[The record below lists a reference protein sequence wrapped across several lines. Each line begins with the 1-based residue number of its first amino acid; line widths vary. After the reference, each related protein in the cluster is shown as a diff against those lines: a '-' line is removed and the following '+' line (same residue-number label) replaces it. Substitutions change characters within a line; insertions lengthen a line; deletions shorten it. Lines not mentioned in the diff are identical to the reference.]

1 MDAILAAT
9 TIRQKRQALDR
20 MANGLGLQEAYNTTL
35 ARIRQ
40 QDEEKSKL
48 GMAALML
55 VSRCE
60 RPLRSKE
67 LCHALGVDLVVE
79 EFTVD
84 NVPSVRTVLGCTL
97 GLVTIDEN
105 ASTVR
110 LLHLTL
116 REYLR
121 ESATIFETP
130 QSMMAEICLTY
141 LNSPSARRPLPDL
154 YQTLEELPFL
164 EYATHF
170 WATHAAREVTE
181 QVKSRAFRLL
191 DGYESHVSAMILL
204 RDKRWRGWHGE
215 DVRGISGLHCIAFLG
230 IAEITIP
237 MLEANKW
244 DVNGRD
250 SRGDTPLMWA
260 VRYGND
266 KVVELLLGQRDIKPD
281 VAIRG
286 GRAVFSFAAELGNE
300 GAVKLLL
307 QCRGVNPDL
316 LDSNGRSSL
325 SYAAAGGHESVL
337 KLLLE
342 PPVDPNSSDGSGRTP
357 LSFAASEGHEWA
369 VKLLLGHKDVNP
381 GLSDSNGQTPLSLAA
396 SSGHEGVVKL
406 LLGRGYVNSQDS
418 NGQTPLSLAASG
430 GHEGVVKLLLEREDV
445 SLGSLDSNGQTP
457 LSLAASRGHEGV
469 VRLLLGRRDVNSD
482 SRDSNDQTPLS
493 LAGSRGHEGVVKLLL
508 ECEDVNPNSL
518 DRNGQAPLSLA
529 ASRGHEGVVRLL
541 IRRQDVNPDS
551 RDSNNQTP
559 LSLAASGG
567 HEGVV
572 RLLLKCEGVNPSQCS
587 QRAR

>member
-35 ARIRQ
+35 DRIRQ
-40 QDEEKSKL
+40 LDGEKSRL

-55 VSRCE
+55 VLRCE
-60 RPLRSKE
+60 RPLRSEE

-79 EFTVD
+79 EFTTD
-84 NVPSVRTVLGCTL
+84 NVPSVRTVLACTL
-97 GLVTIDEN
+97 GLITIDKN

-116 REYLR
+116 QEYLGA
-121 ESATIFETP
+121 SPTLFETP
-130 QSMMAEICLTY
+130 QSMMAEICLAY

-154 YQTLEELPFL
+154 YQALEELPFL

-181 QVKSRAFRLL
+181 QVKSRAVRLL

-204 RDKRWRGWHGE
+204 RGKRWRGWHSE
-215 DVRGISGLHCIAFLG
+215 DVHGISGLHCIAFLG
-230 IAEITIP
+230 IAEITIA
-237 MLEANKW
+237 MLEGKKW

-260 VRYGND
+260 VGYRNNR
-266 KVVELLLGQRDIKPD
+266 VVELLLGQRDIQPD

-286 GRAVFSFAAELGNE
+286 GRTVLSFAAELGNE

-307 QCRGVNPDL
+307 QCEGINPNL
-316 LDSNGRSSL
+316 LDSDGRSPL
-325 SYAAAGGHESVL
+325 SYAVAGRHESVL

-342 PPVDPNSSDGSGRTP
+342 RRNVDPNSSDSSGRTP

-369 VKLLLGHKDVNP
+369 VKLLLGHKDVKPN
-381 GLSDSNGQTPLSLAA
+381 LS
-396 SSGHEGVVKL
+396 
-406 LLGRGYVNSQDS
+406 DS

-430 GHEGVVKLLLEREDV
+430 GHG
-445 SLGSLDSNGQTP
+445 
-457 LSLAASRGHEGV
+457 GV
-469 VRLLLGRRDVNSD
+469 VRLLLR
-482 SRDSNDQTPLS
+482 
-493 LAGSRGHEGVVKLLL
+493 
-508 ECEDVNPNSL
+508 
-518 DRNGQAPLSLA
+518 
-529 ASRGHEGVVRLL
+529 
-541 IRRQDVNPDS
+541 
-551 RDSNNQTP
+551 
-559 LSLAASGG
+559 
-567 HEGVV
+567 
-572 RLLLKCEGVNPSQCS
+572 
-587 QRAR
+587 